1 MEVFQ
6 NSMLPIL
13 AFFPMLGAVVGYG
26 IGRSNKKAR
35 DIWAWILAAL
45 TFAGSLTLIGKE
57 SVYSLLRTGHQL
69 CG

>member
-26 IGRSNKKAR
+26 IGRN
-35 DIWAWILAAL
+35 LN
-45 TFAGSLTLIGKE
+45 GSKPG
-57 SVYSLLRTGHQL
+57 YN
-69 CG
+69 